1 MSSDFLHFKAKNGG
15 SIFFVETFFF
25 DGIVGVNQVSTRIV
39 VIIIDCKV
47 ICKYSPV
54 NKTFN
59 DKVFMTAQNYSKSFL
74 PSKLQIIQKSEVSRQ
89 RSLLNKLANQS
100 SH

>member
-15 SIFFVETFFF
+15 SIFLWKLFF

-59 DKVFMTAQNYSKSFL
+59 DKVFKFTAQNYSKSFL
-74 PSKLQIIQKSEVSRQ
+74 SCKLQIIQTAEVSRQ